1 MTDDTLLKDFRTEY
15 AKSGAAKCRV
25 CEEKIAKVRSFP
37 FNSSWNMCWQGE
49 VRVCKKDYDDDRAKQ
64 YGPLDR
70 WHHVTCFAKN
80 RSVAVLTLD
89 VIIDC
94 QGVDDVLHLCRE
106 PCRSQHTWKR

>member
-25 CEEKIAKVRSFP
+25 CEEKIAKVHS
-37 FNSSWNMCWQGE
+37 FNSSWNICRQGE

-80 RSVAVLTLD
+80 RSVAVLTLM
-89 VIIDC
+89 
-94 QGVDDVLHLCRE
+94 L
-106 PCRSQHTWKR
+106 

>member
-25 CEEKIAKVRSFP
+25 CEEKIAKVHSFNLSLNI
-37 FNSSWNMCWQGE
+37 FWQGE

-70 WHHVTCFAKN
+70 WHHVACFAKN
-80 RSVAVLTLD
+80 RSVAVLTLMLI
-89 VIIDC
+89 VC
-94 QGVDDVLHLCRE
+94 QGVDDVLHFCRK
-106 PCRSQHTWKR
+106 PCRSQHTWKG